1 MTLEPKSLALASAS
15 TAVVL
20 WIVCSVLVVLLPGM
34 MMSMTGDM
42 MHADMSQMSWTLNFV
57 GFFVG
62 LILWAV
68 LAAATGW
75 LIAIFYN
82 RFSS

>member
-1 MTLEPKSLALASAS
+1 MTLEPISLALASAS

-42 MHADMSQMSWTLNFV
+42 MHANMSQMSWTMSLF
-57 GFFVG
+57 GFFV
-62 LILWAV
+62 V
-68 LAAATGW
+68 Y
-75 LIAIFYN
+75 IFK
-82 RFSS
+82 RSFIDPWFDGSG